1 MIPRIIFTV
10 LKYEDR
16 DYENSN
22 SSAVCV
28 QEKTWVLSVSHPNI
42 FYKKPRKKAFHILQP
57 KIGII
62 WHYDDNFIF
71 KKVCCSIFK

>member
-42 FYKKPRKKAFHILQP
+42 FYKKNEEK
-57 KIGII
+57 
-62 WHYDDNFIF
+62 
-71 KKVCCSIFK
+71 SISCPTTQK